1 MKLQV
6 AFDIQH
12 SDEVLE
18 LVEVNGDLIDIVE
31 IGTPLILKEGLKSV
45 QKIKKEY
52 PNQTV
57 LADLKIMDAGSLE
70 AQIGFDAGAD
80 IVSVLGLASKKTL
93 TSVKKTAVKNGRKV
107 MVDMINHPFPEKE
120 WHELMKMGM
129 DYCCL
134 HTAHDDTQDGRTPL
148 NDLERFYNLH
158 GGNNIAV
165 AGGIKPDMIRKIKSF
180 QPEIVVVGSY
190 IANARNHREALTEL
204 HQAMG

>member
-6 AFDIQH
+6 AFDIQQ

-31 IGTPLILKEGLKSV
+31 IGTPLIMKEGLKSV
-45 QKIKKEY
+45 QKIKKVY

-93 TSVKKTAVKNGRKV
+93 TSVKNTAVKNGRKV
-107 MVDMINHPFPEKE
+107 MVDMINHHFLK
-120 WHELMKMGM
+120 KNGM
-129 DYCCL
+129 
-134 HTAHDDTQDGRTPL
+134 
-148 NDLERFYNLH
+148 N
-158 GGNNIAV
+158 
-165 AGGIKPDMIRKIKSF
+165 S
-180 QPEIVVVGSY
+180 
-190 IANARNHREALTEL
+190 
-204 HQAMG
+204 

>member
-6 AFDIQH
+6 AFDIQN
-12 SDEVLE
+12 SDEVLK
-18 LVEVNGDLIDIVE
+18 LVEINGDLIDIVE
-31 IGTPLILKEGLKSV
+31 IGTPLIMKEGLKSV

-57 LADLKIMDAGSLE
+57 LADLKIMDAGLLE
-70 AQIGFDAGAD
+70 AQIGFDTGAD

-93 TSVKKTAVKNGRKV
+93 TGVIQTAVQNGRKV
-107 MVDMINHPFPEKE
+107 MVDMINHPFPEKK
-120 WHELMKMGM
+120 WFELMKMGI

-148 NDLERFYNLH
+148 NDLEHFYNLH
-158 GGNNIAV
+158 GGDNIAV
-165 AGGIKPDMIRKIKSF
+165 AGGIKPDMMREIKRF

-190 IANARNHREALTEL
+190 IADAKNHREALTEL
-204 HQAMG
+204 HQAMV

>member
-31 IGTPLILKEGLKSV
+31 IGTPLIMKEGLKSV

-107 MVDMINHPFPEKE
+107 MVDMINHPFPGKN
-120 WHELMKMGM
+120 GM
-129 DYCCL
+129 
-134 HTAHDDTQDGRTPL
+134 
-148 NDLERFYNLH
+148 N
-158 GGNNIAV
+158 
-165 AGGIKPDMIRKIKSF
+165 S
-180 QPEIVVVGSY
+180 
-190 IANARNHREALTEL
+190 
-204 HQAMG
+204 

>member
-18 LVEVNGDLIDIVE
+18 LVEVNGGLIDIVE

-80 IVSVLGLASKKTL
+80 DLSLEENKGS
-93 TSVKKTAVKNGRKV
+93 
-107 MVDMINHPFPEKE
+107 PF
-120 WHELMKMGM
+120 
-129 DYCCL
+129 
-134 HTAHDDTQDGRTPL
+134 TIST
-148 NDLERFYNLH
+148 
-158 GGNNIAV
+158 
-165 AGGIKPDMIRKIKSF
+165 
-180 QPEIVVVGSY
+180 
-190 IANARNHREALTEL
+190 
-204 HQAMG
+204 